1 MKEML
6 KNLTSSFFLKMVLVL
21 FILKFIVY
29 LYWSIEVSSIDQF
42 LNGILNNVTYLLIL
56 YALGMIMKERKII

>member
-56 YALGMIMKERKII
+56 YALGMIMKERKK

>member
-6 KNLTSSFFLKMVLVL
+6 KNLTGSFFLKMVLVL

-56 YALGMIMKERKII
+56 YALGMIMKEKKK

>member
-56 YALGMIMKERKII
+56 YALGMIMKEKKK